1 WNSSDNGYDVIL
13 HSQVTYDG
21 LLMTCKANEESVP
34 FSLFKVEPLGQR
46 NVRVVIVQMYNPY
59 VSNAAVAIFLG
70 KYGKVDKPVKYLR
83 TITVFGQVGDSSGFS
98 SGRILR
104 GKARL
109 EVWDWRVRE
118 AGAQGRRGIG
128 WSAEEQQSRVKK
140 PSGKSLG
147 SGGQGVTEEQ
157 PKLANSSTQIY
168 SFK

>member
-1 WNSSDNGYDVIL
+1 MRNCVRFVWKETAVGGRDWFVKTVLI
-13 HSQVTYDG
+13 DG
-21 LLMTCKANEESVP
+21 L
-34 FSLFKVEPLGQR
+34 KVEPLGQR

-70 KYGKVDKPVKYLR
+70 KYGKVDKP
-83 TITVFGQVGDSSGFS
+83 
-98 SGRILR
+98 